1 MNCNCRLEKEIEAL
15 EKEEIKVSAKEEA
28 ILKKLKS
35 VDHASGHKHFSEATV
50 VQTQR
55 GVKKLYCSSAH
66 VSICFLGQGVE
77 VRK

>member
-35 VDHASGHKHFSEATV
+35 VEKTTEDIIKVSTKL
-50 VQTQR
+50 QR
-55 GVKKLYCSSAH
+55 H
-66 VSICFLGQGVE
+66 
-77 VRK
+77 RMH